1 MHMGVLAIGY
11 FFAVAV
17 IAGLTVVA
25 AHRLHANYRQP
36 WLSAYTIYLACMNT
50 LGLLAV
56 VQYVLAA
63 LVMPASALRSLQAAA
78 SPLWI
83 ALLGVAW
90 YFVSSL
96 LAQVAGAS
104 LSRRFNV
111 AYAAAWTGVAI
122 VVAIQANV
130 SIPLVLLKIATLYGG
145 SAWALWRLGRLE
157 DPLDRH
163 GLRGFV
169 LLFVAGCL
177 AFDLA
182 VRNVTAV
189 FGVHTPDTAIALVQ
203 VSMNIP
209 ALVWLRRFLRRRAL
223 ARPAQPL
230 PADLKEQLGRLG
242 LSMREADVVALIVA
256 GLSHKDIAVRLAI
269 APETVKKHASHAYR
283 KLGVE
288 NRVQLTYLVQHR
300 TAV

>member
-1 MHMGVLAIGY
+1 
-11 FFAVAV
+11 
-17 IAGLTVVA
+17 
-25 AHRLHANYRQP
+25 
-36 WLSAYTIYLACMNT
+36 
-50 LGLLAV
+50 
-56 VQYVLAA
+56 
-63 LVMPASALRSLQAAA
+63 
-78 SPLWI
+78 
-83 ALLGVAW
+83 
-90 YFVSSL
+90 
-96 LAQVAGAS
+96 
-104 LSRRFNV
+104 
-111 AYAAAWTGVAI
+111 
-122 VVAIQANV
+122 
-130 SIPLVLLKIATLYGG
+130 
-145 SAWALWRLGRLE
+145 
-157 DPLDRH
+157 
-163 GLRGFV
+163 
-169 LLFVAGCL
+169 
-177 AFDLA
+177 
-182 VRNVTAV
+182 VTAV